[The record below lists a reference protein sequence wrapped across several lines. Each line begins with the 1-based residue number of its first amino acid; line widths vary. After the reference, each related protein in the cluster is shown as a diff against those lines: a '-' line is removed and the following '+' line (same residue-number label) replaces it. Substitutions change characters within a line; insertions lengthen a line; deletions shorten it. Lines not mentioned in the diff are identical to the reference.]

1 MKNIY
6 NDTPRYGE
14 NVNSGSFEFPGDE
27 KKEPPKAPVITHHT
41 SKGAEKKEKPE
52 HKAQPA
58 EPEQPQPQQ
67 YAQPPQY
74 AYVQMPYYYVPPA
87 PYQQVPYQPGYQQPI
102 PVQMTP
108 EQYAA
113 FIQQYPPQQYPA
125 QSYGYP
131 PQYAAPQPAP
141 EQTND
146 GAIDSGR
153 RVLYQSVD
161 FDKPLSEPEES
172 YDDFS
177 GPLEDEKPSE
187 EKASTKESSSKV
199 PSYEEEPFI
208 IEEETVEMPE
218 RKPDAPPKPSMKV
231 EEMEMS
237 TFELNAILGRQQFTQ
252 ANAAPKAIAGA
263 KKTTDVPLHFGTS
276 FQVEETVNE
285 VMTDISSDSEP
296 EKKKL
301 PVSEIIRRVIL
312 GVSLI
317 AIVIAAG
324 MLLNEYRLSKENDNL
339 EEGISDL
346 IISVPEDTTTEK
358 SDGDKDEDK
367 EATKPTETTTAPL
380 TPEQQWAQIQA
391 EYPNLIFP
399 QGIQLKYAKLY
410 ATNRDFVGYLE
421 ANGINMSLPIV
432 QTDNDSDYL
441 NKNFYGKK
449 TKYGC
454 PFVTHLNNII
464 ELDQNTVIF
473 GHHMNNGTVFGALD
487 EYKTIDGFKAA
498 PVITFNTLYKD
509 YSWKVIAAFVTNA
522 YEKDDNG
529 YVFRYYFTQLST
541 QDRFAAYL
549 NELSQ
554 RSLYDTGI
562 DVLPTDK
569 LLTLS
574 TCSHEFE
581 DARFVVVARLIRPG
595 ESTDV
600 DVSKATVNPS
610 PRYPQ
615 AYYSKKKLTNPY
627 ENAYRWEVG

>member
-6 NDTPRYGE
+6 NDTPNGSG
-14 NVNSGSFEFPGDE
+14 NVNSGDFDFSAFE
-27 KKEPPKAPVITHHT
+27 KKEPPKAPVIKQHT

-52 HKAQPA
+52 QKEQPQ
-58 EPEQPQPQQ
+58 QPQPQPQ
-67 YAQPPQY
+67 QY
-74 AYVQMPYYYVPPA
+74 AYVQMPYYYMPPM

-125 QSYGYP
+125 QPYGYP
-131 PQYAAPQPAP
+131 PQYAPVPPQPAP
-141 EQTND
+141 EQNGD
-146 GAIDSGR
+146 GTIDSGR

-161 FDKPLSEPEES
+161 FDKPASEPEENEIDYS
-172 YDDFS
+172 R
-177 GPLEDEKPSE
+177 PVEIQE
-187 EKASTKESSSKV
+187 EKIPDKKEA
-199 PSYEEEPFI
+199 EEAAEATDSFDDIPFI

-218 RKPDAPPKPSMKV
+218 RKPDAPPKPSIKI

-237 TFELNAILGRQQFTQ
+237 TFELNAILGRQQFSQ
-252 ANAAPKAIAGA
+252 AKAAPKAVTGA
-263 KKTTDVPLHFGTS
+263 KTNNDVPLKFGGS

-301 PVSEIIRRVIL
+301 PVSEIIRRVVL
-312 GVSLI
+312 GVSLV
-317 AIVIAAG
+317 AIVIAAA
-324 MLLNEYRLSKENDNL
+324 MLLNEFRLSKENDNL

-346 IISVPEDTTTEK
+346 IISVPEESTTKK
-358 SDGDKDEDK
+358 SDKDK
-367 EATKPTETTTAPL
+367 ETTKTDEQTTAAL
-380 TPEQQWAQIQA
+380 TPEQQWAQIQS

-399 QGIQLKYAKLY
+399 QGMQLKYARLY
-410 ATNRDFVGYLE
+410 ATNKDFVGYLE

-441 NKNFYGKK
+441 KKNFYKK
-449 TKYGC
+449 STKYGC
-454 PFVTHLNNII
+454 PFVTHLNNIY

-541 QDRFAAYL
+541 QERFAAYL

-554 RSLYDTGI
+554 RSLYDTGV

-581 DARFVVVARLIRPG
+581 DARFVVVARLVRNG